1 MALWAAI
8 IILMTAIGFATA
20 LLGLGIL
27 MPWLAYAAWHGY
39 RETLDASGWPA
50 LD

>member
-1 MALWAAI
+1 MVWAGLI
-8 IILMTAIGFATA
+8 SLLTAVGLATA
-20 LLGLGIL
+20 FVGLGIV

-39 RETLDASGWPA
+39 REVLDASGWPS